1 MEFDDENI
9 IINNIDDDVADT
21 LLVSL
26 LALISKVH
34 ITKQVGNLIAKY
46 SFKI

>member
-21 LLVSL
+21 LLVTL
-26 LALISKVH
+26 LALISKVL
-34 ITKQVGNLIAKY
+34 ITKWQPDFRMFLGK
-46 SFKI
+46 

>member
-21 LLVSL
+21 LLVTL
-26 LALISKVH
+26 LALIPKVF
-34 ITKQVGNLIAKY
+34 IIKWQPDLKMFLGK
-46 SFKI
+46 

>member
-21 LLVSL
+21 LLVSCTVL
-26 LALISKVH
+26 QGL
-34 ITKQVGNLIAKY
+34 G
-46 SFKI
+46 